1 MAALTSE
8 FGVELPY
15 ADSHAERAWTIRTFG
30 FGWRHTG
37 ELSSAPPTAPWTV
50 TPAKVAKLEHELG
63 KSAVEIER
71 TLLNRFRD
79 LSRGE
84 LKVALEIGLT

>member
-1 MAALTSE
+1 VIAERYAKGETMAALTSE

-37 ELSSAPPTAPWTV
+37 ELSSAPPTAPSTV
-50 TPAKVAKLEHELG
+50 TPAKSPG
-63 KSAVEIER
+63 
-71 TLLNRFRD
+71 
-79 LSRGE
+79 
-84 LKVALEIGLT
+84 